1 MKYFNLTNEE
11 KELLE
16 EFERGEW
23 KEVNNV
29 EEEKKKAVMYAKNTL
44 NKLKNINIRVSLRD
58 LQKLKSRAVEQGL
71 PYQSILSA
79 LLHQY
84 AEKKIKLVL

>member
-1 MKYFNLTNEE
+1 MKYFDLTNEE

-23 KEVNNV
+23 KDIENP
-29 EEEKKKAVMYAKNTL
+29 EAEKKRYESYARNTL
-44 NKLKNINIRVSLRD
+44 NKLKNINIRITLKD
-58 LQKLKSRAVEQGL
+58 LQKLKARAVERGL
-71 PYQSILSA
+71 PYQSIVSV

-84 AEKKIKLVL
+84 ANRKIKIAL

>member
-23 KEVNNV
+23 KEVDNP
-29 EEEKKKAVMYAKNTL
+29 EEERRKAVLYAKNTL
-44 NKLKNINIRVSLRD
+44 NKLKNINIRVTLRD

-84 AEKKIKLVL
+84 AEKRIKLVL

>member
-1 MKYFNLTNEE
+1 MKYFNLINEE

-23 KEVNNV
+23 KEVDNV

-58 LQKLKSRAVEQGL
+58 LQKLKARAVEQGL

>member
-1 MKYFNLTNEE
+1 MNYFDLTNEE

-23 KEVNNV
+23 KEVKNAV
-29 EEEKKKAVMYAKNTL
+29 AEKKRYEVYAKNTL
-44 NKLKNINIRVSLRD
+44 NKLKNINIRITLKD
-58 LQKLKSRAVEQGL
+58 LQKLKAHAVERGL
-71 PYQSILSA
+71 PYQSIVSA

-84 AEKKIKLVL
+84 ANRKIKITL